1 MMQRPVIRRSIL
13 LACLS
18 IALFG
23 TMARAQ
29 YENGSL
35 NGTIHDA
42 TGAVVGN
49 ATVTVTNVSTG
60 IVNTTRSNGSGD
72 YEFPS
77 LRVGVYTVQAEAQS
91 FEPAEAK
98 NITISVGGRQR

>member
-1 MMQRPVIRRSIL
+1 MMQRPVIRRGIL

-42 TGAVVGN
+42 TGAWCSDMPF
-49 ATVTVTNVSTG
+49 TP
-60 IVNTTRSNGSGD
+60 
-72 YEFPS
+72 E
-77 LRVGVYTVQAEAQS
+77 RVLAAIAAAHTDQPAAEPLA
-91 FEPAEAK
+91 
-98 NITISVGGRQR
+98 IR